1 MLNAKGRIEMG
12 LEEEVKQFSKSI
24 DEKIDKVK
32 TEEATKTAFILPFIR
47 LVLGYD
53 HTDPGEVVPEFIADV
68 GKKKGE
74 KVDYAII
81 INNKPII
88 LMECKPVYADLDK
101 EHAAQL
107 RRYFTETE
115 AKFGILTNGI
125 IYKFYTDIEKVNLMD
140 EKPFFELDLRDV
152 KDNQILSLKQF
163 TKSNFNMENILESA
177 SELKYKGEIK
187 KIIAEQLKDPSD
199 DFIRF
204 FAKQVYKGVLTKNA
218 KEQFNPIIKAAIK
231 EFINEQVDKRLE
243 IARHSTEKSGESEEE
258 IKVKPPKGEIVTTE
272 EEWEGYYIVKS
283 ILSEIINPE
292 RVFIRDRKYYC
303 GVLLD
308 DNQLKVICRMHF
320 DGKQKY
326 LGLFD
331 KQENS
336 KGAKKEE
343 RVPIENVNDIYKHAT
358 RIKNTINLYG

>member
-1 MLNAKGRIEMG
+1 MG

-81 INNKPII
+81 INNKPLI

-152 KDNQILSLKQF
+152 KDNQIVSLKQF

-187 KIIAEQLKDPSD
+187 KIMAEQLKDPSD

-204 FAKQVYKGVLTKNA
+204 FAKQVYKGVLTQNA
-218 KEQFNPIIKAAIK
+218 KEQFNPIIKSAIK
-231 EFINEQVDKRLE
+231 EFINEQVDKQLE
-243 IARHSTEKSGESEEE
+243 IARHSTEKSGESEEK
-258 IKVKPPKGEIVTTE
+258 IKVKLPKGQIVTTE

-336 KGAKKEE
+336 KGSKKEE
-343 RVPIENVNDIYKHAT
+343 KVPIENVNDIYKHAT